1 MVTGGKSRA
10 VCKSNLI
17 TSLLQNWN
25 CGSTFHDRETLQN
38 SVVQEKLKMG
48 VSWRQGVVHISVI
61 IFTLEE
67 T

>member
-25 CGSTFHDRETLQN
+25 CGSTFHDGETLQN

-48 VSWRQGVVHISVI
+48 VS
-61 IFTLEE
+61 
-67 T
+67 